1 MYVGCT
7 NNLKRIFEEHNERK
21 SFATKPYKPFE
32 LIYYEA
38 FKSLK
43 DAELREKSLKRYGQG
58 LRRLKERLKYSLSN

>member
-7 NNLKRIFEEHNERK
+7 NNLKRRFDEHNAGK
-21 SFATKPYKPFE
+21 SFATNPYKPFE

-43 DAELREKSLKRYGQG
+43 DAESREKALKHYGQG